1 MPCNIPELKAFVAVA
16 RLGSFSGAARQ
27 LHLSQP
33 ALSRRIG
40 QVEEDVGAPLFERTP
55 GGVHL
60 TEAGQAFLR
69 HAEDS
74 LASLHDAREAVKGV
88 VQGGTSE
95 FCLAF
100 VGTLAST
107 SLTETLR
114 KFRQSHP
121 AATLTLRT
129 ATSAEVSMLVARGEA
144 TLGLRYH
151 EERDPKLVGRV
162 IGHEP
167 LVLVCAPGH
176 RLAGARRV
184 NPQRLS
190 NETWIGFPE
199 RPGRSV
205 AALDSVL
212 RAFLAMHYQPGTKR
226 ILIDSLTAQKR
237 LIEAGFGIGL
247 LPKSGVDEE
256 LRAGSLRRLAVPAP
270 RSDLPISVVYRRN
283 GYLSGA
289 AQSLLGLLERTFT
302 PRGAK

>member
-1 MPCNIPELKAFVAVA
+1 MPCNIPELRAFVTVA
-16 RLGSFSGAARQ
+16 RLGTFSGAAKA

-40 QVEEDVGAPLFERTP
+40 QVEADVGAPLFERTP
-55 GGVHL
+55 AGVRL

-88 VQGGTSE
+88 VQGATSE

-107 SLTETLR
+107 SLTQALR
-114 KFRQSHP
+114 QFRRSHP
-121 AATLTLRT
+121 AAALSLRT
-129 ATSAEVSMLVARGEA
+129 ATSPEVSALVARGEA
-144 TLGLRYH
+144 ALGLRYH
-151 EERDPKLVGRV
+151 EERDPKLAGRV

-176 RLAGARRV
+176 RLARAKRV
-184 NPQRLS
+184 HPQRLS
-190 NETWIGFPE
+190 EETWIGFPE
-199 RPGRSV
+199 RQGRSV
-205 AALDSVL
+205 GALDSVL
-212 RAFLAMHYQPGTKR
+212 RAFLGMHYQPGTRR

-247 LPKSGVDEE
+247 LPLSGVEEE
-256 LRAGSLRRLAVPAP
+256 LRARSLRRLAVPALP
-270 RSDLPISVVYRRN
+270 SELPISVIYRRN

-289 AQSLLGLLERTFT
+289 ARSLLKFLEQSFD
-302 PRGAK
+302 A